1 MTTMVTGCLRPTKV
15 AIFVVW
21 DYKIDCADTISTL
34 EHFGKEKE
42 GGLGIKWI
50 QELVTGIKKMF
61 WKTRNDKAVTK
72 HNFETEM
79 DQSKEL

>member
-1 MTTMVTGCLRPTKV
+1 M
-15 AIFVVW
+15 
-21 DYKIDCADTISTL
+21 

-61 WKTRNDKAVTK
+61 WKTRNDKAVTQ
-72 HNFETEM
+72 HNFETEI